1 MKNILIDIFN
11 QHYKYLRFLPYLFVF
26 FIVFFVYYKT
36 MSYELS
42 GVDDDVFTQITFK
55 NYPLSTTFNI
65 FLKDGFSYYR
75 PALLLTFMVDN
86 FISGSS
92 PQALH
97 TTNVLLHA
105 ISCVLLFFFLKNY
118 YFNYLMSFLATL
130 LFAVHPINVFSVAW
144 ISGRNDLLLFIFL
157 ILSVILLIEYI
168 KTTRKYFFI
177 LHYIAFLSAL
187 ITKEVSIVMPLIY
200 IFYCWYNNINKKK
213 LLNLIV
219 LWTSASFFLFL
230 IHFVLSSKIF
240 TLTHYLN
247 NLLATYKSLFDYY
260 YGAYFLKIHFSS
272 YVSDY
277 HFYIGILAF
286 CLSFFFA
293 FYSRLKMIEKIFY
306 FTFPLAILLI
316 CMLSGQFFYQGNRMY
331 IPLVCFLIPFC
342 SFVNRLNNKK
352 IVYSMFT
359 IIILASFFITMKQ
372 STYFENSLTFL
383 KKTDSERPNY
393 SIYMANL
400 YSYNLLKAGLL
411 EEGSIKV
418 KEIAEST
425 KYNNIYNLYLLSIVY
440 MHEYQYENAIKLLS
454 DIVNFDKLDIYVKLY
469 ICYDHIGNLEKRDH
483 YRNLL
488 INITEN
494 SEETDFL
501 ISKQQMVFKKNI

>member
-1 MKNILIDIFN
+1 
-11 QHYKYLRFLPYLFVF
+11 
-26 FIVFFVYYKT
+26 

-42 GVDDDVFTQITFK
+42 GTDDDVFTQITFK
-55 NYPLSTTFNI
+55 NYSLGTTFNI
-65 FLKDGFSYYR
+65 FLKDKFSYYR
-75 PALLLTFMVDN
+75 PALLLSFMVDN

-105 ISCVLLFFFLKNY
+105 ISCILLFFFLKNY
-118 YFNYLMSFLATL
+118 YFNSTLSFLSTV
-130 LFAVHPINVFSVAW
+130 LFAVHPINIFSVAW
-144 ISGRNDLLLFIFL
+144 IPGRNDLLLFIFL
-157 ILSVILLIEYI
+157 ILSIILLIEYT
-168 KTTRKYFFI
+168 KTEKKYFFI

-200 IFYCWYNNINKKK
+200 IFYCLSTNITKKK

-219 LWTSASFFLFL
+219 LWISASLFLFL
-230 IHFVLSSKIF
+230 IHFVISSKMF
-240 TLTHYLN
+240 TLSHYLN
-247 NLLATYKSLFDYY
+247 NLFATYKSLFDYY
-260 YGAYFLKIHFSS
+260 GGAYFLKIHFSS
-272 YVSDY
+272 YFSNY

-286 CLSFFFA
+286 CLSFLFA
-293 FYSRLKMIEKIFY
+293 FYSRLKTIEKIFY

-342 SFVNRLNNKK
+342 SFINRLNNKK
-352 IVYSMFT
+352 IVYSIFT

-372 STYFENSLTFL
+372 SAYFENSLTFL

-400 YSYNLLKAGLL
+400 YSYNLLKSGLL
-411 EEGSIKV
+411 EEGSIKI

-425 KYNNIYNLYLLSIVY
+425 NYKDKYNLYLLSIVY
-440 MHEYQYENAIKLLS
+440 MHEHKYENAIKLLS
-454 DIVNFDKLDIYVKLY
+454 NIVNFDKQDIYVKLY
-469 ICYDHIGNLEKRDH
+469 ICYDNTGDIEKRN
-483 YRNLL
+483 YYKNLL
-488 INITEN
+488 IDITGN
-494 SEETDFL
+494 LQKADFL
-501 ISKQQMVFKKNI
+501 ISHQQTVFKKT